1 MYNKFVFIKIKFL
14 VNKKNFFYIKY
25 YIKYI

>member
-14 VNKKNFFYIKY
+14 VNKNFFFYIKY